1 MKLSSSNIKHF
12 LYFLI
17 FREAET
23 PPKKFFILREAETQK
38 KLPQTQ
44 GHCMTLAINLT
55 RTLNPTQT
63 LIDQQLYALTKE
75 LQFRYL
81 YLLGNHCPKMG
92 ALHIEQ
98 SLLSIHGQLIE
109 GSSLDE
115 ILGLSHIAIFVRN
128 G

>member
-23 PPKKFFILREAETQK
+23 PPKKFFMLREAETLK
-38 KLPQTQ
+38 KLRQTQ
-44 GHCMTLAINLT
+44 GHCMTLAIDLT

-63 LIDQQLYALTKE
+63 LIDQKLYALTEE
-75 LQFRYL
+75 LQFRCL
-81 YLLGNHCPKMG
+81 YLLENHCPKI
-92 ALHIEQ
+92 ATLHIEQ

-109 GSSLDE
+109 GSGLDE
-115 ILGLSHIAIFVRN
+115 ILGLSHIAIFGRN

>member
-1 MKLSSSNIKHF
+1 MKLSGSNIKHF

-17 FREAET
+17 FRETET
-23 PPKKFFILREAETQK
+23 PAKKFFVLQEAETLK
-38 KLPQTQ
+38 KLRQTQ

-63 LIDQQLYALTKE
+63 LIDQQLYALTKG
-75 LQFRYL
+75 LQFRSL
-81 YLLGNHCPKMG
+81 YLLENHCPKMG

-109 GSSLDE
+109 GSGLDE